1 VEVPEE
7 ERVRHLGMENASRK
21 GARHGGAT
29 RSDSTDERYTTTT
42 EGLEKEEVVYL
53 SVNLL

>member
-21 GARHGGAT
+21 GAGHGGAIK
-29 RSDSTDERYTTTT
+29 SDSTDERYTTT